1 MSSASESVAQLIEY
15 WVERELEARF
25 ADYLAFL
32 TKRLLNML
40 TGYLE
45 GAVNDF
51 RKKCGV
57 RAILNYQSDVEVGT
71 VTLRIEVT
79 VPPEEI
85 ERLRRIYYRK
95 VREDMGLTRLR
106 INAIFRVLTYEALKE
121 LGGPSAVLPDLRPGT
136 PKGTGEA

>member
-1 MSSASESVAQLIEY
+1 MEY
-15 WVERELEARF
+15 WVERELETRF

-79 VPPEEI
+79 IPPEEI
-85 ERLRRIYYRK
+85 DRLRRIYYRK

-106 INAIFRVLTYEALKE
+106 INAIFRILTYEALKN
-121 LGGPSAVLPDLRPGT
+121 LGGASAPISDLRPGS
-136 PKGTGEA
+136 PEGASKA

>member
-1 MSSASESVAQLIEY
+1 MSSASESIAQLMES
-15 WVERELEARF
+15 WVERELETRF

-51 RKKCGV
+51 RKKYGV
-57 RAILNYQSDVEVGT
+57 RAILNYQSDVEVPT
-71 VTLRIEVT
+71 VTLGIEVT
-79 VPPEEI
+79 IPPEEV

-106 INAIFRVLTYEALKE
+106 INAIFRVLTYEALKDV
-121 LGGPSAVLPDLRPGT
+121 GGASAPISGLRPGSAESA
-136 PKGTGEA
+136 GEA

>member
-1 MSSASESVAQLIEY
+1 MSSASESISQLMEY
-15 WVERELEARF
+15 WVERALEARF

-32 TKRLLNML
+32 TKRLLNLL

-45 GAVNDF
+45 GGVNDF
-51 RKKCGV
+51 RKRYGV
-57 RAILNYQSDVEVGT
+57 RAILNYQSDVEVPT

-79 VPPEEI
+79 IPPEEV

-106 INAIFRVLTYEALKE
+106 IDAIFRVLTYEALKE
-121 LGGPSAVLPDLRPGT
+121 LGGPSAVLPGLRPGT
-136 PKGTGEA
+136 PEGADKA